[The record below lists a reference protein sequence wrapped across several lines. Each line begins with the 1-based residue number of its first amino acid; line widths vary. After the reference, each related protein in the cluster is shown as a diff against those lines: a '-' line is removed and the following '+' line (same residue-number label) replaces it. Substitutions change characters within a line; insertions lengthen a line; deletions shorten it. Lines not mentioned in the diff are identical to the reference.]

1 MLSKFESYIKDQFPY
16 LLKEKSI
23 VCCSG
28 GVDSI
33 VLFNLMLSVNK
44 NFVVAHCNFK
54 LRGKDSDRDE
64 EFVKKL
70 CKRNSIE
77 FYSKSFDTKK
87 IKETSKSSIQMIA
100 RDLRYDFFDEIS
112 SSLNIKHILTAHHL
126 NDSLE
131 GFLINISRGS
141 GLDGLVG
148 VPILNGKI
156 KRPLVE
162 FKKKDI
168 VEFATNKKLNW
179 REDSSNKTNSYLRNK
194 IRNKIIPEFDKLEG
208 NFLKN
213 FRNTLKYLKM
223 SNSLIHKKIN
233 ELKSKLLKFNK
244 NEISLNI
251 SDLED
256 IDLDSFLYYFLRDY
270 GFVDWDKI
278 LNLIKGESGK
288 KIFSK
293 SHVLFRN
300 KNKLVL
306 REINQIN
313 YKKFI
318 IEKLINN
325 ISFENGA
332 SLSFSEV
339 SKIEKNNLNIITADR
354 DKLIFPLVLRNFN
367 HGDYFFP
374 YGMNGSKKVGKFL
387 KDNNIVEL
395 DKSSKPILVNGD
407 DKIIWI
413 VGMRLDDRFSVK
425 NDSKSLLNIEY
436 NKKTS
441 V

>member
-33 VLFNLMLSVNK
+33 VLFYLMLSVNK

-54 LRGKDSDRDE
+54 LRGEDSDGDE

-70 CKRNSIE
+70 CKQNSIE

-112 SSLNIKHILTAHHL
+112 SRLNIKHILTAHHL

-131 GFLINISRGS
+131 SFLINISRGS
-141 GLDGLVG
+141 GLDGLTG
-148 VPILNGKI
+148 VPMLNGKI

-162 FKKKDI
+162 FEKRDI
-168 VEFATNKKLNW
+168 LEFATNKKLSW
-179 REDSSNKTNSYLRNK
+179 REDSSNKSNSYLRNK
-194 IRNKIIPEFDKLEG
+194 IRNKIIPEFDELEG

-213 FRNTLKYLKM
+213 FRNTLNYLKM
-223 SNSLIHKKIN
+223 SNSLIHQKIN
-233 ELKSKLLKFNK
+233 ELKSELLEYNK
-244 NEISLNI
+244 NEVSLNI
-251 SDLED
+251 SDLEH
-256 IDLDSFLYYFLRDY
+256 IDKDSFLYYFLRDY

-278 LNLIKGESGK
+278 LSLIDGESGK

-293 SHVLFRN
+293 SHVLFRH

-306 REINQIN
+306 REINQISDR
-313 YKKFI
+313 KFI

-325 ISFENGA
+325 ISFENGT
-332 SLSFSEV
+332 SLSFTDV
-339 SKIEKNNLNIITADR
+339 SKIEKNNLNIVTVDK
-354 DKLIFPLVLRNFN
+354 DKLKFPVVLRCFN
-367 HGDYFFP
+367 HGDYFYP

-387 KDNNIVEL
+387 KDNNIGEI
-395 DKSSKPILVNGD
+395 DKSSKLILVNGD

-413 VGMRLDDRFSVK
+413 VGMRLDDRFSINNESK
-425 NDSKSLLNIEY
+425 NLLNIEY
-436 NKKTS
+436 QK
-441 V
+441 